1 MSSAD
6 LTFNKCMKFIQI
18 SEILLNMLLII
29 FSFLLIK
36 TFCNQQTSGFCVE
49 KIQGS
54 IPDSEEWNIDSLF
67 QHVDLS
73 CLDQPFYFLE
83 KGGQAYAFISKD
95 KNYVIKFLKFRKIN
109 PSFSVKLLSTLPCFQ
124 KQYLKKLLRLRK
136 RIAKECKS
144 YQIACEELTKESG
157 LIFARLQKKYPL
169 KRYVTV
175 IDKIGVTRRVYL
187 NQVVCLVQKKASL
200 IYPGLS
206 QIIQIHGE
214 KGAQIVIDNLIEFFV
229 QRGKKGIL
237 DLDPKINKNLGLVGT
252 QAMQIDLGRL
262 CRDSNQKNPRIVY
275 QEIKK
280 IIIPLQEW
288 LNLHHPSLA
297 VYLSQHLPKDNKES

>member
-6 LTFNKCMKFIQI
+6 LAFNKWMKILKL
-18 SEILLNMLLII
+18 SEMLLNMALII
-29 FSFLLIK
+29 FCFFLVK
-36 TFCNQQTSGFCVE
+36 TFCDSQTSGFRVE

-54 IPDSEEWNIDSLF
+54 IPDTEEWKIDALF
-67 QHVDLS
+67 QNADLS

-95 KNYVIKFLKFRKIN
+95 KKYVIKFLKFRKIN
-109 PSFSVKLLSTLPCFQ
+109 PSFSLKLLSILPCFQ

-136 RIAKECKS
+136 RIEKECKS
-144 YQIACEELTKESG
+144 YQIACEDLSKESG
-157 LIFARLQKKYPL
+157 LIFARLQKNYPL
-169 KRYVTV
+169 SRYVTV
-175 IDKIGVTRRVYL
+175 VDKTGMARRVFL
-187 NQVVCLVQKKASL
+187 DQVVCIVQKKASL

-206 QIIQIHGE
+206 QIIQAEGE
-214 KGAQIVIDNLIEFFV
+214 KGAQVVIDNLIEFFI

-237 DLDPKINKNLGLVGT
+237 DLDPKINKNLGLVGS

-262 CRDSNQKNPRIVY
+262 CRDSNQRNPKIIH
-275 QEIKK
+275 QEIKR

-288 LNLHHPSLA
+288 LNVHHPSLA
-297 VYLSQHLPKDNKES
+297 TYLNQRLPKDC